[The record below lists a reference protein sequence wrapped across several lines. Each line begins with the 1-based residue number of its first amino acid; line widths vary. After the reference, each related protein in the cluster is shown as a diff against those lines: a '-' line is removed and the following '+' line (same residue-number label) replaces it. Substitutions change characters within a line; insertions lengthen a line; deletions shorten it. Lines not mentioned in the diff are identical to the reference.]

1 MDSSADYDLLTQP
14 SLVQIK
20 DKAAYR
26 VALAC
31 LLFVWA
37 LFSLGTMFFVAA
49 VLLPGHLGQG
59 DLLQVLAKL
68 LSGDPPIYGT

>member
-1 MDSSADYDLLTQP
+1 VDNKTPYT
-14 SLVQIK
+14 
-20 DKAAYR
+20 

-37 LFSLGTMFFVAA
+37 LFSLATAILVAA
-49 VLLPGHLGQG
+49 LLLPGHLGLS

-68 LSGDPPIYGT
+68 LLGDPPNIYGT

>member
-1 MDSSADYDLLTQP
+1 MNSSADYDVLTQP

-20 DKAAYR
+20 DKVAYR

-37 LFSLGTMFFVAA
+37 VFSLATTILMAA
-49 VLLPGHLGQG
+49 LLLPGHLGLS
-59 DLLQVLAKL
+59 DLLQVLTKL